1 MLAHTDYAQ
10 QYQTKTGIMHHRP
23 VVHVILAADR
33 NTSFLTMKTKRQI
46 IPTKPIRSCGKNR
59 YSSKIEAEQ
68 IAAEQEIIFASDNL
82 KLSVY
87 LCSNCGGWHL
97 TKSREK
103 PYI

>member
-1 MLAHTDYAQ
+1 M
-10 QYQTKTGIMHHRP
+10 KIHRQ
-23 VVHVILAADR
+23 
-33 NTSFLTMKTKRQI
+33 K
-46 IPTKPIRSCGKNR
+46 IPTKVAQSCGKNR
-59 YSSKIEAEQ
+59 YNSKVEAEQ
-68 IAAEQEIIFASDNL
+68 VAAEQEIIFAADDL